1 MAEPQKSYKY
11 LLETVEGKKWNVEF
25 DHEPSNEEMNRTVQ
39 DLSKSTIKTA
49 PPPEWITP
57 FKQGAELTGLIGGGT
72 LGTPF
77 GPAGQA
83 MGAGLGYSGMK
94 NLAEQ
99 FLSMSGY
106 GKQMSPIERGLQVA
120 TDVPMGMA
128 TEMGGQIAPKALGA
142 LGRGIT
148 YPWGAYTGSGSRAL
162 QEASKGRPGFTE
174 FMRRQGNEPE
184 LVKQAKSGLESLV
197 QERNMNYSDLLSNI
211 KSSQTTISSGEIS
224 NAAKTTLKDFNLNTA
239 TPTIP
244 NTIGKPIWANT
255 RFSTNRIAQ
264 KEMETV
270 VDTINKWTDYSP
282 RGVDE
287 LKQALDNLYKRSQP
301 EASTFIVKLR
311 NRVKDI
317 LVDKIPEY
325 KQMTS
330 QYKTATEEISE
341 ISKDL
346 SLGDLSTK
354 KSALSKLLNTMKKDD
369 DFTISL
375 LSKLDERSGGKLIPS
390 LAGMQMQSYIPT
402 SLVGRM
408 GGMYEIFQGISGL
421 SVGEVA
427 GILASS
433 PRLTGEFMSIVGKVL
448 PYIQKGS
455 RYAPQVIKTLTE
467 E

>member
-11 LLETVEGKKWNVEF
+11 LLETVEGKKWNVEY
-25 DHEPSNEEMNRTVQ
+25 DHMPSNEELNRTVEE
-39 DLSKSTIKTA
+39 LKSPGTITQSLPK
-49 PPPEWITP
+49 WVTP
-57 FKQGAELTGLIGGGT
+57 LKQGAELTGLIGGGA

-77 GPAGQA
+77 GPVGQA
-83 MGAGLGYSGMK
+83 VGAGLGYSGMK
-94 NLAEQ
+94 NMAEQ
-99 FLSMSGY
+99 FLSMGGY
-106 GKQMSPIERGLQVA
+106 GKQISPTERGLQVA

-128 TEMGGQIAPKALGA
+128 TEMGGQIAPKFLSALGK
-142 LGRGIT
+142 GIT

-162 QEASKGRPGFTE
+162 GEAYKGKPGLTE
-174 FMRRQGNEPE
+174 FMRGQGNEPE
-184 LVKQAKSGLESLV
+184 LVKQAKSGLESLI
-197 QERNMNYSDLLSNI
+197 QERNMNYSDLLSKI
-211 KSSQTTISSGEIS
+211 KGNQTVINPGEIS
-224 NAAKTTLKDFNLNTA
+224 NAVKTTLKDFSLNTA

-264 KEMETV
+264 KEMETA

-311 NRVKDI
+311 NRVKDV
-317 LVDKIPEY
+317 LVDKVPEY

-341 ISKDL
+341 ISRDL

-369 DFTISL
+369 NFTISL
-375 LSKLDERSGGKLIPS
+375 LSKLDEKSGGKLIPS

-408 GGMYEIFQGISGL
+408 GGMYEIFQGLSGL
-421 SVGEVA
+421 SAGEVA

-433 PRLTGEFMSIVGKVL
+433 PRLTGEFMNIVGKVL
-448 PYIQKGS
+448 PYVQKGS